1 MVMMPQDGEGSA
13 GGALP
18 DQAAS
23 EVSDDPLLRAA
34 AAIPDPTPSEVQAF
48 AAGRVRTEL
57 AADAVIAKRYRLERE
72 LGRGGM
78 GVVWEA
84 THLITRRRVA
94 IKFVLGPGHVH
105 EDLRRRFY
113 REARAASAANH
124 PNVIEVLDVFE
135 LDDGTPVMVM
145 ELLSGETLREKIAR
159 EGRLSV
165 EATAS
170 ILLPVVAAVGTA
182 HALGIVHRD
191 LKPENVFLCKG
202 AGRGVSV
209 KVLDFGVAKLTS
221 LAGPDGPGEGA
232 SESDSITRTGSTLGT
247 PCYMAPEQATGDK
260 DVDARADVWAL
271 GVVAYECLA
280 GARPVEGSGIGQ
292 VVMKLMT
299 DGIKPLDEVVRGLPP
314 EVTALVMRMLTRA
327 RADRVQDLREVEGV
341 LARHGTPKAATV
353 DTQSPHSV
361 PIAPRR
367 THGRSLIALG
377 AAVALGLAGF
387 VASRVAGT
395 APASTVSGSAPEATM
410 TSVAPPSPAVI
421 PQLAAVR
428 EVDTAQPELPSAI
441 ASTRTSRPL
450 AHTPGAARP
459 PTVGTQRAA
468 PSKDDGAAAASS
480 RPSPSAAV
488 APRALDTTSS
498 DPDPGGLADKPP
510 F

>member
-1 MVMMPQDGEGSA
+1 MAMMPQDGEGSA
-13 GGALP
+13 GGAPP
-18 DQAAS
+18 DHASS

-34 AAIPDPTPSEVQAF
+34 AAIPDPSPSEVGAF
-48 AAGRVRTEL
+48 VAGRARTEL

-191 LKPENVFLCKG
+191 LKPENVFLCQG
-202 AGRGVSV
+202 AGQGVSV
-209 KVLDFGVAKLTS
+209 KVLDFGVAKLTA
-221 LAGPDGPGEGA
+221 LVGLDDPGGDA

-247 PCYMAPEQATGDK
+247 PCYMAPEQATGEK
-260 DVDARADVWAL
+260 DIDARADVWAL

-314 EVTALVMRMLTRA
+314 EVTALVMRMLIRA

-341 LARHGTPKAATV
+341 LARYGTPKAATV

-361 PIAPRR
+361 PVAPRR
-367 THGRSLIALG
+367 AHGRSLIALG
-377 AAVALGLAGF
+377 AAGALGLAGF
-387 VASRVAGT
+387 LGSRVTGT
-395 APASTVSGSAPEATM
+395 GPASTVASASVRGATI
-410 TSVAPPSPAVI
+410 TTDAPPPPAVAPR
-421 PQLAAVR
+421 R
-428 EVDTAQPELPSAI
+428 EVDPAQPELPSAI
-441 ASTRTSRPL
+441 AFTGTSRP
-450 AHTPGAARP
+450 AANAPSAARP

-468 PSKDDGAAAASS
+468 PSKTNGAAAASS
-480 RPSPSAAV
+480 SRPLPPAA
-488 APRALDTTSS
+488 APPRALDTTSS